1 MRALPRLGA
10 RQTSQRREKK
20 MRKSPFAVGTVAT
33 LLAFGGSAAVAS
45 TAQASTGNTAYVS
58 PSGSTSGADA
68 SCATAGYASISKAVG
83 AVSAGGTVVVCRG
96 VYHAQVVVTKPLT
109 LAGQPGAVID
119 AHGQKPLTIGK
130 TKLPGSV
137 GIGVLGT
144 HNVRV
149 SGFKVRNAGFDAIL
163 VGLSSRVSV
172 SHNVLRNNGDVGV
185 DLNGSSWSQAI
196 GNVSENNMG
205 GGFLVADDVGPN
217 SHNVV
222 AWNLASHNPGGC
234 GVILAGH
241 STAGVTDNLVAH
253 NVLTYNGTLKSTG
266 GGAGVVIATEV
277 PGETVADNTVA
288 GNLIYGNGL
297 AGVTIH
303 SHLPG
308 QDLNGNQ
315 ITGNVIGTNNTLGD
329 PIQLATSPASK
340 KNVAVPDTRTTGI
353 LVGSASPIHV
363 WISGNRIARN
373 HFGIF
378 LEGVGQAVH
387 ATLHGN
393 QFHRVFKPVK
403 SVIVH

>member
-1 MRALPRLGA
+1 
-10 RQTSQRREKK
+10 
-20 MRKSPFAVGTVAT
+20 MRKSPYAVGAVAT
-33 LLAFGGSAAVAS
+33 LLAFGASAAGTSV
-45 TAQASTGNTAYVS
+45 AQASTGSTAYVS
-58 PSGSTSGADA
+58 PSGSSSGADT
-68 SCATAGYASISKAVG
+68 SCATAGYASISKAVK
-83 AVSAGGTVVVCRG
+83 AASAGGTVVVCRG
-96 VYHAQVVVTKPLT
+96 VYKAQVVVSKPLT

-119 AHGQKPLTIGK
+119 AQGQKPLKIGS
-130 TKLPGSV
+130 TQLPGSI
-137 GIGVLGT
+137 GIGVLAT
-144 HNVRV
+144 KNVRV

-163 VGLSSRVSV
+163 VALSSRVSV
-172 SHNVLRNNGDVGV
+172 SHNLLKHNGDVGV
-185 DLNGSSWSQAI
+185 DLNGSSWSSAT
-196 GNVSENNMG
+196 GNVSEDNTG

-222 AWNLASHNPGGC
+222 AWNVASDNPGGC

-253 NVLTYNGTLKSTG
+253 NLLTYNGTLKSSG

-277 PGETVADNTVA
+277 PGETVAGNTVT

-303 SHLPG
+303 AHLPG
-308 QDLNGNQ
+308 QNLNGNR

-329 PIQLATSPASK
+329 PIDLATSPSSK
-340 KNVAVPDTRTTGI
+340 KNVAVADTRTTGI
-353 LVGSASPIHV
+353 LVGSASSIHV
-363 WISGNRIARN
+363 LISGNRISRN

-378 LEGVGQAVH
+378 LEGVRRPVH

-403 SVIVH
+403 RVIVH

>member
-1 MRALPRLGA
+1 
-10 RQTSQRREKK
+10 
-20 MRKSPFAVGTVAT
+20 MRKSPFVVLGAVVP
-33 LLAFGGSAAVAS
+33 LLAFGATAV
-45 TAQASTGNTAYVS
+45 QASSASTAYVS
-58 PSGSTSGADA
+58 PSGSSSGGDT
-68 SCATAGYASISKAVG
+68 SCATAGYSSINKAV
-83 AVSAGGTVVVCRG
+83 AAASAGGTVVVCRG
-96 VYHAQVVVTKPLT
+96 IYQTQVVVSKPLT
-109 LAGQPGAVID
+109 LAGQHGAVID
-119 AHGQKPLTIGK
+119 AQGQKPLKIGT
-130 TKLPGSV
+130 TKLPGSI

-144 HNVRV
+144 KDVRV

-163 VGLSSRVSV
+163 VALSSRVSV
-172 SHNVLRNNGDVGV
+172 THNLLKYNGDVGV
-185 DLNGSSWSQAI
+185 DLNGSSWSQAT
-196 GNVSENNMG
+196 GNVSEDNTG
-205 GGFLVADDVGPN
+205 GGFLVADDVGPS

-222 AWNLASHNPGGC
+222 AWNVASHNPGGC
-234 GVILAGH
+234 GVIVAGH

-277 PGETVADNTVA
+277 PGETVAGNTVT

-303 SHLPG
+303 AHLPG
-308 QDLNGNQ
+308 QNLNGNQ

-329 PIQLATSPASK
+329 PIDLATSPTSK

-363 WISGNRIARN
+363 LIAGNRIICN

-378 LEGVGQAVH
+378 LEGVGRPVH

-393 QFHRVFKPVK
+393 QFHRVVKPVK
-403 SVIVH
+403 RVLVH